1 MGALAGVRSMSAPG
15 VVSQLSE
22 AGLIPEDDSPMAWLN
37 HPAVDKALKLLAAG
51 ELVADKLPFVPA
63 RTHPGPLAA
72 RALTGGVSGAAIST
86 ATKRP
91 WWVGAII
98 GAAAAVGATFGA
110 HKLRKWITEEHH
122 VPDTVVGLVE
132 DAVVAGCLYV
142 LMSSLKSQRESI
154 ARD

>member
-1 MGALAGVRSMSAPG
+1 MNDAQIYAEAALMGALAGVRSMSAPG

-72 RALTGGVSGAAIST
+72 R
-86 ATKRP
+86 R
-91 WWVGAII
+91 
-98 GAAAAVGATFGA
+98 
-110 HKLRKWITEEHH
+110 
-122 VPDTVVGLVE
+122 
-132 DAVVAGCLYV
+132 AGP
-142 LMSSLKSQRESI
+142 QRYSAE
-154 ARD
+154 